1 MMSDVLEKVEIYCNL
16 EFVFHIREGYKSD
29 QKKRAFA
36 EMEQLGDALKIHA
49 QVVRRAQEEWVLK
62 CLDRQRT

>member
-1 MMSDVLEKVEIYCNL
+1 M

-49 QVVRRAQEEWVLK
+49 QVVRRAQEE
-62 CLDRQRT
+62 